1 MVDGSG
7 GKGKKGGPVGR
18 GRVVYDIEGHNFWRM
33 FPQLKQRI
41 KTENVKRAEFLYEI
55 FMRSLLFF
63 LFVYFFLLL
72 LFCVRLNTIV
82 FI

>member
-1 MVDGSG
+1 M
-7 GKGKKGGPVGR
+7 
-18 GRVVYDIEGHNFWRM
+18 VYDIEGHNFWRM

-63 LFVYFFLLL
+63 LFVYFWFFFLYFVYASTQ
-72 LFCVRLNTIV
+72 LFLFKFT
-82 FI
+82 